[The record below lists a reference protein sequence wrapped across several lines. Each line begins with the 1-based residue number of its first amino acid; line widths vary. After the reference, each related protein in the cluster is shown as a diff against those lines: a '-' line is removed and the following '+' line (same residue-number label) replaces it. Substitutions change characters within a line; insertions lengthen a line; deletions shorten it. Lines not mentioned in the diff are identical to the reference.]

1 MKSRHAVQVRR
12 RIRLSLGWGLILSVA
27 VAELWV
33 LGQFASG
40 FSQTSAGSQWQ
51 WQAAPPLLEFVMPIR

>member
-1 MKSRHAVQVRR
+1 
-12 RIRLSLGWGLILSVA
+12 
-27 VAELWV
+27 